1 MNVREELISL
11 ADEKMAEFNRK
22 LNPVLDDST
31 ILGIKTPKLRE
42 LARKVSADECCC
54 DFLRELPHKYFEENQ
69 LHGFVVSGIKD
80 FDTCIA
86 ELEAFLPYID
96 NWATCDQTSPKVF
109 KKNRNVLFPYIEKWI
124 KSDEPYTVRFAV
136 NMLMQ
141 NYLDDDFKPEYLD
154 MVAGIKSEHYYVQM
168 VIAWYFATA
177 LAKQYDYAI
186 KIIEDKRL
194 DKWVHNKTIQKANE
208 SYRVTEANKL
218 YLKGL
223 KIK

>member
-80 FDTCIA
+80 FDKCIA

-109 KKNRNVLFPYIEKWI
+109 KKNRNVLLPYIEKWI